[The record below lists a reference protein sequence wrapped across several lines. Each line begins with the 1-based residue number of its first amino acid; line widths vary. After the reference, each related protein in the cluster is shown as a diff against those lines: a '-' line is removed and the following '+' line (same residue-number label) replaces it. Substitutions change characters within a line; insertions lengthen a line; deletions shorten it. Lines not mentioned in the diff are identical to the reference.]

1 MSQLKVTMDRASVLR
16 VRDQL
21 RAKWQGQY
29 PGGQL
34 QVLLSAMDEF
44 LREERDHKVVLKET
58 APAETVTYSPN
69 AGITI
74 TNPNGVGA
82 QVLGR
87 SPR

>member
-16 VRDQL
+16 VRDHL
-21 RAKWQGQY
+21 REKLAGGY

-34 QVLLSAMDEF
+34 GVLLSVMDEF
-44 LREERDHKVVLKET
+44 LREERDRKVVLKGT
-58 APAETVTYSPN
+58 TPAEGVTYNPN
-69 AGITI
+69 AITI